1 MSKRI
6 SLRKLLSMNVMEI
19 EELFGKERL
28 LEILSLLR
36 KNQKI
41 KEKNEIEK
49 EMKKNDEEKNI
60 LILNLKKA
68 NTELERME
76 IAY

>member
-49 EMKKNDEEKNI
+49 ELKKNDEEKNI

-68 NTELERME
+68 NTELEGME

>member
-1 MSKRI
+1 MLKRI

-49 EMKKNDEEKNI
+49 EMKKNDEEKKPNHFQI
-60 LILNLKKA
+60 SSPRK
-68 NTELERME
+68 
-76 IAY
+76 